1 MITPDRITEKAR
13 SDRVSSSLVF
23 KEHVQLAVLDYLFR
37 KGLFSQMVFQGGTA
51 LRLVYQGV
59 RYSEDLDFVLRK
71 KDLPCF
77 LNMREELQP
86 LTAHLKKF
94 LPFVRQARLKA
105 QKETASFRRYCV
117 ILESD
122 FLSAQDQ
129 TNIELANVPS
139 RKHQTVILRHPDTM
153 TAPAVTVET
162 PEEIL
167 SDKCVAFAAR
177 DYIKGRDLWDIYFLL
192 STLKIALNRGIITM
206 VKKKISDY
214 GLTENAFLAS
224 FEQKTKLLESKGASL
239 LREEM
244 DKFLPASY
252 RESFQSQYVN
262 ICKNHALVF
271 RKLLEDLKQ

>member
-1 MITPDRITEKAR
+1 MITADRITEKAR
-13 SDRVSSSLVF
+13 IDKVSSSLVF

-77 LNMREELQP
+77 LNMRDELKP
-86 LTAHLKKF
+86 LTAHIKKF
-94 LPFVRQARLKA
+94 IPFVRQAQLKA
-105 QKETASFRRYCV
+105 QKETETFRRYSL
-117 ILESD
+117 ILETD
-122 FLSAQDQ
+122 FLSAQDK

-139 RKHQTVILRHPDTM
+139 HKHQTVILRHPDTM
-153 TAPAVTVET
+153 VTPAVTVET

-177 DYIKGRDLWDIYFLL
+177 EYIKGRDLWDIYFLL
-192 STLKIALNRGIITM
+192 NTLKVPQNRAIIDM
-206 VKKKISDY
+206 VKRKISDY
-214 GLTENAFLAS
+214 GLREDKFLGS
-224 FEQKTKLLESKGASL
+224 FEQKTGLLESKGASL

-252 RESFQSQYVN
+252 RESFQSQYAD
-262 ICKNHALVF
+262 ICKNHVRVF
-271 RKLLEDLKQ
+271 RKLFKDLKQ